1 MMYLF
6 PRIAAEDGFGTLQPL
21 MGRGVAPVLRRGD
34 EAALDRVIVDV
45 VDLLIHHLITVDF
58 LRVRAFLPD
67 LMAAFGFVLPAKI
80 IEFAEEPG
88 VVFRL

>member
-1 MMYLF
+1 MMHLF
-6 PRIAAEDGFGTLQPL
+6 PRIAAEDGFGALQPFVR
-21 MGRGVAPVLRRGD
+21 GGVAPVLRRSNEPTFDG
-34 EAALDRVIVDV
+34 VVMDV
-45 VDLLIHHLITVDF
+45 VNLLLHHFVAIDLL
-58 LRVRAFLPD
+58 RVGTFLPD